1 MKMEMTLETFDPA
14 NETET
19 VIADTRAGT
28 RPVGAL
34 LPALA
39 GATLYVSSRAE
50 VQADGSGFEP
60 LLLGEAG
67 KPLVAA
73 FTTPERATLHRDR
86 ADYLLGMP
94 GDAFFRRLP
103 PGYGVVVNPGFA
115 AQLVVDAE
123 AIARLQATPAG

>member
-1 MKMEMTLETFDPA
+1 MTLHAFDPA

-39 GATLYVSSRAE
+39 EATLYVPSRAE
-50 VQADGSGFEP
+50 VQADGSGFAP

-67 KPLVAA
+67 QPLVAA
-73 FTTPERATLHRDR
+73 FTAPDRALLHRDH
-86 ADYLLGMP
+86 AEYLLGMP

-123 AIARLQATPAG
+123 AIARLQATPAE